1 MYNSL
6 TENVGLWRNFLM
18 NYLRPMRRFNGA
30 YCVIVN
36 NP

>member
-1 MYNSL
+1 MYSSL
-6 TENVGLWRNFLM
+6 TENVRLWRNLM
-18 NYLRPMRRFNGA
+18 NYLRPMRRFNGV